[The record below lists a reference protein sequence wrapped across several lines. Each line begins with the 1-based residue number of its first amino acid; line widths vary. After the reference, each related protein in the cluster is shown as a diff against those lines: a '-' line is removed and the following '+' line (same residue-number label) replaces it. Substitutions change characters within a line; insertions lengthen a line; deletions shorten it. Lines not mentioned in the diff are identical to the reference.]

1 MRTRAYLKTL
11 WDDGWI
17 VKGWRDRVSQEFW
30 RTICRMAVLHAG
42 VIKRRKG
49 SRNNGGDY
57 HDRRES
63 TGRGAL
69 TNNNGKKE
77 GGRERER
84 GERGS
89 EAALSRV
96 CSLQDRNKRLLSIS
110 LSLVAAARRGRR
122 ARRRGEGKKRSGLET
137 SVFVAADQ
145 TRRVIN

>member
-77 GGRERER
+77 GGREREGR
-84 GERGS
+84 GGRRPPFLAFARSKTEIN
-89 EAALSRV
+89 V
-96 CSLQDRNKRLLSIS
+96 CSRS
-110 LSLVAAARRGRR
+110 LSPWWP
-122 ARRRGEGKKRSGLET
+122 RRGEGEERGGGGKGKR
-137 SVFVAADQ
+137 D
-145 TRRVIN
+145 RVLRLRSL